1 MLLWY
6 YIGETGA
13 LQGYKNYKGVTG
25 VLMGC
30 YRAVTGSYTCV
41 TGVNE
46 KICVLVHAYA
56 HI

>member
-30 YRAVTGSYTCV
+30 YRAVTGELYMCNR
-41 TGVNE
+41 GE
-46 KICVLVHAYA
+46 
-56 HI
+56 